1 MSEQSVA
8 YKQRRGA
15 RGITGALIL
24 IALGGAFLLANLGIV
39 SFNWWALLR
48 YWPVF
53 LILVGLDLLLGRTAL
68 GSLAVALVGLAMLAG
83 ILYLVS
89 QDDTVSGPR
98 FVQLSGETVTREV
111 SEALGDVSHLDS
123 ASFSIGAGT
132 TNIETVSDSS
142 NIVEGTYRT
151 DRDLELSVDYRPS
164 DGRLVVSQE
173 EPQGFPADNY
183 VGELD
188 LALNNTVSYDNVQ
201 FDFGAGEFILDLT
214 DLDVR
219 SIVVNGGVGNI
230 QIKLPEV
237 GDYTVEVSAGVGNV
251 GIDIPDDLE
260 GQIVTDVALT
270 SVDIPDR
277 FEKQDNIYTTD
288 GYDGAPDRATIH
300 ISTAIGN
307 VEVH

>member
-1 MSEQSVA
+1 MSEQSVV

-24 IALGGAFLLANLGIV
+24 IALGGAFLLSNLGIV

-68 GSLAVALVGLAMLAG
+68 GSIAVALVGLVILGG

-89 QDDTVSGPR
+89 NDDTVSGPR
-98 FVQLSGETVTREV
+98 FVQLSGETVTRDV
-111 SEALGDVSHLDS
+111 SEPLGNVSRLDS
-123 ASFSIGAGT
+123 ATFSIGAGT
-132 TNIETVSDSS
+132 THIDTVSDSS
-142 NIVEGTYRT
+142 TIVEGSYET
-151 DRDLELSVDYRPS
+151 DRDLELKVDYRPD
-164 DGRLVVSQE
+164 DGTLVISQE
-173 EPQGFPADNY
+173 APQGFPTDNY

-188 LALNNTVSYDNVQ
+188 LSLNNTVSYDNVQ

-214 DLDVR
+214 DLDVQ
-219 SIVVNGGVGNI
+219 SITVDGGVGNI
-230 QIKLPEV
+230 QIKLPEM
-237 GDYTVEVSAGVGNV
+237 GDYTIDVSAGVGNV
-251 GIDIPDDLE
+251 GIDVPDDFE
-260 GQIVTDVALT
+260 GRIVTDVALT

-277 FEKQDNIYTTD
+277 FEKQDNVYTTA
-288 GYDGAPDRATIH
+288 GYDSASDRATIH